1 MKNLRAAVTSAA
13 IFPPFFFCLVFLLL
27 SSALAPIDAISV
39 NCGSKSSGASAAG
52 GGNAWRGDIP
62 PDLPPML
69 QLQGETTVFRS
80 ATPGAGAGDH
90 PIPYR
95 TARLSR
101 SRFSYR
107 FNVTRGQK
115 IIRLH
120 FNPALYRGFKRFN
133 DLFEVEAGGFTLLG
147 NFSASLTADALGL
160 RYFVKEFCVNIDADQ
175 LFDVVFYAVNSQLV
189 DTYAFINGIEIIS
202 VPSGVSYFGG
212 RYVGVELVGKS
223 VINVDNSTV
232 LEIVRRV
239 NLKQDSVSSS
249 NDANGVFGV
258 WEMASRRKEAK
269 AKSVEWRTLVDVGFS
284 YLVRLHFSELG
295 LEMAE
300 IRGVTFKIYIND
312 VIVDADIER
321 REGDYDHADA
331 IPWHRDYMV
340 MIKGLKRVGKREIV
354 ICLQSNGKFIN
365 GHGILE
371 GFEVLRMSSPDN
383 SLASP
388 NPLPSSFSSSNWI
401 IQSFDQVLGHRNTI
415 STFVITLLASVNT
428 IVHILRIIW
437 EVRYREEKNM
447 PSVKA
452 GRLCRRFSLAE
463 IQSVTRNFSD
473 AHLIGRG
480 GFGKVYIGRI
490 DNGQVTVAIKRLRS
504 NSNQGQREFETEIET
519 LTELRHV
526 NLVSLIGF
534 CYDRREMI
542 LVYDYMAYGTLSDHL
557 YKLSRKGVECPS
569 LTWKERLTICVG
581 AGRGL
586 DYLHTGHSLIHRDVK
601 ASNILLDENFVAK
614 VADFGL
620 ARHMNMRTSKT
631 HVSTKVKGT
640 FGYLDPNYYTTGKL
654 TMKSDTFSFGVVLLE
669 VLCGRPAVD
678 PEVGEDKLLLTKW
691 ARENI
696 SKGKSDQIVA
706 PDLMGE
712 ISEDSFKAFIEVAE
726 RCLHDE
732 PRERPTMAQ
741 VVLQLEYALKQQDSS
756 KSMPQNVNDPHS
768 SNKEANLSINAQQL
782 EQNTPSPKEHT
793 NRIGFVSI
801 INKPPPLFER
811 EDWGKATT
819 QRPARLRPWDAF
831 WSRVKPSGSYED
843 CATESMQNYK
853 QSMDM
858 MHNNVP
864 ATIPLDEL
872 AEITDD
878 FDVKCVIGEGSSGK
892 VYHGVLK
899 SGLAAAIK
907 KLNSSNQGQEV
918 LLAQVSTVK
927 HKNVVEL
934 LGYCVDGGL
943 RALAYEF
950 APNGS
955 LHDILHGRKGI
966 RGSGPGQAL
975 SWPQRVKFSVGAA
988 KGLEFIH
995 LKGQIHGDIKSSSIL
1010 IFDDYGVAKVSDF
1023 DLSNQGPGT
1032 RPSSSGYHA
1041 PELITSGQ
1049 QSWRGDVYSFGVV
1062 LLELLTGRKP
1072 VGNTHRAGEQDLVTW
1087 IVNQALK
1094 NLTDDK
1100 VKDYVDVR
1108 MKGDYP
1114 FKAVAKMASL
1124 AISCVQYEARYRPNM
1139 SVVVKALQPLLKS
1152 ASNPTGQTSN
1162 LKLERRR
1169 YVEQWM
1175 NHCRFPDELKRQVR
1189 EAERLNWAATCMFNE
1204 DMLMEKLP
1212 ENLQRVIRHHLRKFL
1227 RSIYSL
1233 QYLDQC
1239 VIDAICERL
1248 RTQTYVRGSTI
1259 FYPGGHVKK
1268 IVFIIQGTMEI
1279 SLVDKSYTRRLSE
1292 GDCHGDD
1299 LFTWCLL
1306 KSPVNK
1312 DGRGMSGG
1320 RILSNYL
1327 VRCLTNVEALVL
1339 REVDL
1344 EQVASLF
1351 ARFIDTRR
1359 FKSAARYASPYWRR
1373 LAVQRIEASWI
1384 RRKEL
1389 QITRDKEERDC
1400 DILIGDE
1407 ARR

>member
-1 MKNLRAAVTSAA
+1 MR
-13 IFPPFFFCLVFLLL
+13 
-27 SSALAPIDAISV
+27 
-39 NCGSKSSGASAAG
+39 
-52 GGNAWRGDIP
+52 
-62 PDLPPML
+62 
-69 QLQGETTVFRS
+69 
-80 ATPGAGAGDH
+80 
-90 PIPYR
+90 
-95 TARLSR
+95 
-101 SRFSYR
+101 
-107 FNVTRGQK
+107 
-115 IIRLH
+115 
-120 FNPALYRGFKRFN
+120 
-133 DLFEVEAGGFTLLG
+133 
-147 NFSASLTADALGL
+147 
-160 RYFVKEFCVNIDADQ
+160 
-175 LFDVVFYAVNSQLV
+175 
-189 DTYAFINGIEIIS
+189 
-202 VPSGVSYFGG
+202 
-212 RYVGVELVGKS
+212 
-223 VINVDNSTV
+223 STV

-249 NDANGVFGV
+249 NDANGMFGV

-269 AKSVEWRTLVDVGFS
+269 VKSVEWRTLVDVGFR

-300 IRGVTFKIYIND
+300 MRGVTFKIYING
-312 VIVDADIER
+312 VIVNADIER
-321 REGDYDHADA
+321 REGDYDHEDS

-340 MIKGLKRVGKREIV
+340 MIKGLKREGKREIV
-354 ICLQSNGKFIN
+354 ICLKSNGKVIH

-371 GFEVLRMSSPDN
+371 GFEVLRLSNPDN

-388 NPLPSSFSSSNWI
+388 NPLSLSFSSSNWI
-401 IQSFDQVLGHRNTI
+401 IQSFDQVLGRRNTI
-415 STFVITLLASVNT
+415 STFVIILLASVNT
-428 IVHILRIIW
+428 TVHILRLIW
-437 EVRYREEKNM
+437 EVRYREEENM

-463 IQSVTRNFSD
+463 IQSATRNFND

-480 GFGKVYIGRI
+480 GFGKVYIGSI

-504 NSNQGQREFETEIET
+504 NSNQGQREFLTEIET

-526 NLVSLIGF
+526 NLVSLIGY

-557 YKLSRKGVECPS
+557 YKLSSKGVKCSS

-601 ASNILLDENFVAK
+601 ASNILLDEKFVAK

-620 ARHMNMRTSKT
+620 ARHMNMRTSHT

-678 PEVGEDKLLLTKW
+678 AGAGEDKLLLTKW

-696 SKGKSDQIVA
+696 SKGKFDQIVA

-712 ISEDSFKAFIEVAE
+712 ISEDSLKAFVEVAE
-726 RCLHDE
+726 RCLHDD

-741 VVLQLEYALKQQDSS
+741 VVLQLEYALKQQDTS

-768 SNKEANLSINAQQL
+768 SNKEANLSSNVQQL
-782 EQNTPSPKEHT
+782 EQNTPSPKDQT
-793 NRIGFVSI
+793 NRIGFVNI
-801 INKPPPLFER
+801 KPPPLYER

-819 QRPARLRPWDAF
+819 QRPSRLRPWDAF
-831 WSRVKPSGSYED
+831 WSRVKPSGNYED
-843 CATESMQNYK
+843 RATETMQNYK
-853 QSMDM
+853 HSMDM
-858 MHNNVP
+858 LHNNVP

-878 FDVKCVIGEGSSGK
+878 FDVKSLIGEGSSGK

-907 KLNSSNQGQEV
+907 KLDSSNQGEKV

-988 KGLEFIH
+988 KGLEYIH
-995 LKGQIHGDIKSSSIL
+995 LKGQIHGDVKSSSIL
-1010 IFDDYGVAKVSDF
+1010 IFDDYGVAKISDF
-1023 DLSNQGPGT
+1023 DLSNQATGT
-1032 RPSSSGYHA
+1032 RLNSSGYHA
-1041 PELITSGQ
+1041 PDNTQ
-1049 QSWRGDVYSFGVV
+1049 
-1062 LLELLTGRKP
+1062 TG
-1072 VGNTHRAGEQDLVTW
+1072 GEPDLVTW
-1087 IVNQALK
+1087 IVNQAMK
-1094 NLTDDK
+1094 NLIEDQ

-1124 AISCVQYEARYRPNM
+1124 AISCVQYQAGFRPNM
-1139 SVVVKALQPLLKS
+1139 SIVVKALHPLLNS
-1152 ASNPTGQTSN
+1152 ASNPTGQASN
-1162 LKLERRR
+1162 L
-1169 YVEQWM
+1169 
-1175 NHCRFPDELKRQVR
+1175 QVR
-1189 EAERLNWAATCMFNE
+1189 EAERLNWAATSMFNE

-1212 ENLQRVIRHHLRKFL
+1212 ENLQKDIRHHLHGFVKNLQPL
-1227 RSIYSL
+1227 RF
-1233 QYLDQC
+1233 LDQR

-1248 RTQTYVRGSTI
+1248 RTKTYARGSTI
-1259 FYPGGHVKK
+1259 LYPGGRVNK
-1268 IVFIIQGTMEI
+1268 IVFIIQGKMEI
-1279 SLVDKSYTRRLSE
+1279 SFVDEFTTCLLSE
-1292 GDCHGDD
+1292 GDCCGETLLPGCLENSSVNTGASNGLQDIYRLTGESSQLDVFKLHGD
-1299 LFTWCLL
+1299 TE
-1306 KSPVNK
+1306 
-1312 DGRGMSGG
+1312 RH
-1320 RILSNYL
+1320 Y
-1327 VRCLTNVEALVL
+1327 
-1339 REVDL
+1339 EV
-1344 EQVASLF
+1344 
-1351 ARFIDTRR
+1351 
-1359 FKSAARYASPYWRR
+1359 
-1373 LAVQRIEASWI
+1373 
-1384 RRKEL
+1384 
-1389 QITRDKEERDC
+1389 ITLHDRNW
-1400 DILIGDE
+1400 
-1407 ARR
+1407 

>member
-1 MKNLRAAVTSAA
+1 MKNLHFATTPA
-13 IFPPFFFCLVFLLL
+13 IFPPFFFYFFSLFLLF
-27 SSALAPIDAISV
+27 SSASAAIDAISV
-39 NCGSKSSGASAAG
+39 NCGSSGVSAAG

-62 PDLPPML
+62 PDLPPPL
-69 QLQGETTVFRS
+69 QLQGESTVIRS
-80 ATPGAGAGDH
+80 SISGAGDQ
-90 PIPYR
+90 PVPYR

-115 IIRLH
+115 ILRLH

-147 NFSASLTADALGL
+147 NFSASLAADALGL

-175 LFDVVFYAVNSQLV
+175 LFDFVFYAVNSQFV

-202 VPSGVSYFGG
+202 VPAGVSYFGG

-232 LEIVRRV
+232 LEIIRRI

-258 WEMASRRKEAK
+258 WEMASRRKDAK
-269 AKSVEWRTLVDVGFS
+269 VKIIEWRTLVDVGFR

-300 IRGVTFKIYIND
+300 MRGVTFKIYING

-321 REGDYDHADA
+321 KGDYDHEDA
-331 IPWHRDYMV
+331 IPWYRDYMV
-340 MIKGLKRVGKREIV
+340 MINGLKREGKREIV
-354 ICLQSNGKFIN
+354 ICLQSNDKFID
-365 GHGILE
+365 GRGILE
-371 GFEVLRMSSPDN
+371 GFEVLRLSNFDN

-388 NPLPSSFSSSNWI
+388 NPLPLSFSSSNWI
-401 IQSFDQVLGHRNTI
+401 IHSFDQVLGHRNTI
-415 STFVITLLASVNT
+415 STFVIALLACVNT
-428 IVHILRIIW
+428 IVHILSLIW
-437 EVRYREEKNM
+437 EIRYGEEKNM
-447 PSVKA
+447 PTVKA

-463 IQSVTRNFSD
+463 IQSATRNFSD

-480 GFGKVYIGRI
+480 GFGKVYKGNI

-504 NSNQGQREFETEIET
+504 NSSQGQREFLTEIET

-526 NLVSLIGF
+526 NLVSLIGY
-534 CYDRREMI
+534 CYDQREMI

-557 YKLSRKGVECPS
+557 YKLSRKGVDGSS
-569 LTWKERLTICVG
+569 LTWKELLTICIG

-601 ASNILLDENFVAK
+601 ASNILLDEKFVAK

-620 ARHMNMRTSKT
+620 ARNMNMRVSQT

-640 FGYLDPNYYTTGKL
+640 LGYLDPNYYTTGKL

-678 PEVGEDKLLLTKW
+678 PEVGEDKFLLTKW

-696 SKGKSDQIVA
+696 SKGKADQIVA

-712 ISEDSFKAFIEVAE
+712 ISEGSLKAFIEVAE
-726 RCLHDE
+726 SCLHNE

-756 KSMPQNVNDPHS
+756 KSMTQNVNDPHS
-768 SNKEANLSINAQQL
+768 SNKEANLSNNAQQL
-782 EQNTPSPKEHT
+782 EQNTPNPKEQT
-793 NRIGFVSI
+793 NRIGFVNI
-801 INKPPPLFER
+801 KPPPLYER
-811 EDWGKATT
+811 EDWGKATS

-843 CATESMQNYK
+843 RATETMQNYK

-858 MHNNVP
+858 LHNNVP

-907 KLNSSNQGQEV
+907 KLNFSNQGDEV
-918 LLAQVSTVK
+918 LLAKVSTVK
-927 HKNVVEL
+927 HKNVVDL

-943 RALAYEF
+943 RALVYEF

-975 SWPQRVKFSVGAA
+975 SWHQRVKFSVGAA
-988 KGLEFIH
+988 KGLEYIH

-1023 DLSNQGPGT
+1023 DLSNQAPGT
-1032 RPSSSGYHA
+1032 RLDSSGYHA
-1041 PELITSGQ
+1041 PELITSGE

-1072 VGNTHRAGEQDLVTW
+1072 VGNTQTGGEQDLVAW
-1087 IVNQALK
+1087 AMK
-1094 NLTDDK
+1094 NLIEDK

-1124 AISCVQYEARYRPNM
+1124 AISCVQYEAGFRPNM
-1139 SVVVKALQPLLKS
+1139 SIVVKALQPLLNS
-1152 ASNPTGQTSN
+1152 ASNPTGQASN
-1162 LKLERRR
+1162 LKVERRR

-1189 EAERLNWAATCMFNE
+1189 EAERLNWAATSMYNE

-1212 ENLQRVIRHHLRKFL
+1212 ENLQKDIRHHLRGFLKFL
-1227 RSIYSL
+1227 PLL
-1233 QYLDQC
+1233 QFLDQR

-1248 RTQTYVRGSTI
+1248 RTETYVRGSTI
-1259 FYPGGHVKK
+1259 LYPGGRVNK
-1268 IVFIIQGTMEI
+1268 IVFIIQGNMET
-1279 SLVDKSYTRRLSE
+1279 SFVDEFITYRLGE
-1292 GDCHGDD
+1292 GDSCGDE
-1299 LFTWCLL
+1299 LLPWCLL
-1306 KSPVNK
+1306 YSSANT
-1312 DGRGMSGG
+1312 DRGGMSDGPNT
-1320 RILSNYL
+1320 SNRL

-1339 REVDL
+1339 RDVDL
-1344 EQVASLF
+1344 EQVACLF
-1351 ARFIDTRR
+1351 ARLINTRR
-1359 FKSAARYASPYWRR
+1359 IKWAARYTSPRWRSY
-1373 LAVQRIEASWI
+1373 AAHHIQASW
-1384 RRKEL
+1384 RHRKKLL
-1389 QITRDKEERDC
+1389 QRERHC
-1400 DILIGDE
+1400 DIPVDDATGQ
-1407 ARR
+1407 

>member
-1 MKNLRAAVTSAA
+1 MKNLHAATSTA
-13 IFPPFFFCLVFLLL
+13 IFPPFCFYLVFFLLL
-27 SSALAPIDAISV
+27 SSASASAAIDAISV
-39 NCGSKSSGASAAG
+39 NCGSKSSG
-52 GGNAWRGDIP
+52 GNVWRGDMP
-62 PDLPPML
+62 PLL
-69 QLQGETTVFRS
+69 QLQGEKTVFRS
-80 ATPGAGAGDH
+80 STSSAGAGDH

-107 FNVTRGQK
+107 FNVTQGQK
-115 IIRLH
+115 ILRLH

-160 RYFVKEFCVNIDADQ
+160 SYFVKEFCVNIDADQ
-175 LFDVVFYAVNSQLV
+175 LFDVVFYAVNSEFV

-202 VPSGVSYFGG
+202 VPAAVSYFGG

-249 NDANGVFGV
+249 NDAHGVFGA

-269 AKSVEWRTLVDVGFS
+269 VKSVEWRTLVDVGFR

-300 IRGVTFKIYIND
+300 MRGVTFKIYING

-321 REGDYDHADA
+321 SEGDYDHEDS

-340 MIKGLKRVGKREIV
+340 MVKGLKREGKREIV
-354 ICLQSNGKFIN
+354 ICLQSNGKLMH

-371 GFEVLRMSSPDN
+371 GFEVLRLSNPDN

-388 NPLPSSFSSSNWI
+388 NPFPSSFSSSNWI

-428 IVHILRIIW
+428 IVHVLRLIW

-463 IQSVTRNFSD
+463 LQSATRNFSD

-504 NSNQGQREFETEIET
+504 NSNQGQREFLTEIET

-526 NLVSLIGF
+526 NLVSLIGY

-557 YKLSRKGVECPS
+557 YKLSRKGVECSS
-569 LTWKERLTICVG
+569 LTWKERLTICIG

-601 ASNILLDENFVAK
+601 ASNILLDEKFVAK

-620 ARHMNMRTSKT
+620 ARHMNMRTSHTHT

-678 PEVGEDKLLLTKW
+678 AGVGEDKLLLTKW

-712 ISEDSFKAFIEVAE
+712 ISEDSLKAFIEVAE
-726 RCLHDE
+726 RCLHDD

-741 VVLQLEYALKQQDSS
+741 VVLQLEYALKQQDTS

-782 EQNTPSPKEHT
+782 EQNAPSPKEQT
-793 NRIGFVSI
+793 NRIGFVNI
-801 INKPPPLFER
+801 KPPPIYER
-811 EDWGKATT
+811 EDWGKSTS
-819 QRPARLRPWDAF
+819 QRPSRLRPWDAF
-831 WSRVKPSGSYED
+831 WSRVKPSGNYED
-843 CATESMQNYK
+843 RATETMKNYK
-853 QSMDM
+853 HSMDM
-858 MHNNVP
+858 LHNNVP

-878 FDVKCVIGEGSSGK
+878 FDVKSLIGEGSSGK

-907 KLNSSNQGQEV
+907 KLNSSNQGDKV

-975 SWPQRVKFSVGAA
+975 PWPQRVKFSVGAA
-988 KGLEFIH
+988 KGLEYIH
-995 LKGQIHGDIKSSSIL
+995 LKGQIHGDIKSSSVL
-1010 IFDDYGVAKVSDF
+1010 IFDDYGVAKISDC
-1023 DLSNQGPGT
+1023 DLSNQAPGT
-1032 RPSSSGYHA
+1032 RLNSSGYHA
-1041 PELITSGQ
+1041 PEFITSGQ
-1049 QSWRGDVYSFGVV
+1049 QSWRSDVYSFGVV

-1072 VGNTHRAGEQDLVTW
+1072 VGNTQTGGEPDLVTW
-1087 IVNQALK
+1087 AMK
-1094 NLTDDK
+1094 NLIEDK

-1114 FKAVAKMASL
+1114 FKAVSKMASL
-1124 AISCVQYEARYRPNM
+1124 AISCVQYEASFRPNM
-1139 SVVVKALQPLLKS
+1139 SVVVKALQPLLNS
-1152 ASNPTGQTSN
+1152 ASNHTGQASN
-1162 LKLERRR
+1162 LKLETRR

-1175 NHCRFPDELKRQVR
+1175 NHCRFPDELRRQVR
-1189 EAERLNWAATCMFNE
+1189 EAERLNWAATSMFNE
-1204 DMLMEKLP
+1204 DLLMEKLP
-1212 ENLQRVIRHHLRKFL
+1212 ENLQRDIRHHLHGF
-1227 RSIYSL
+1227 
-1233 QYLDQC
+1233 
-1239 VIDAICERL
+1239 
-1248 RTQTYVRGSTI
+1248 
-1259 FYPGGHVKK
+1259 VKN
-1268 IVFIIQGTMEI
+1268 MEI
-1279 SLVDKSYTRRLSE
+1279 SFVDEFTTCLLSE
-1292 GDCHGDD
+1292 GDCCGET
-1299 LFTWCLL
+1299 LLPGCLENSL
-1306 KSPVNK
+1306 VNT
-1312 DGRGMSGG
+1312 GGGGMSAGPT
-1320 RILSNYL
+1320 LSDSL

-1339 REVDL
+1339 QDVDL
-1344 EQVASLF
+1344 EQVVCLF
-1351 ARFIDTRR
+1351 ARFIDARR
-1359 FKSAARYASPYWRR
+1359 IKWAARYISPHWRK
-1373 LAVQRIEASWI
+1373 LAARRIQASW
-1384 RRKEL
+1384 RHGKKLRSNHSP
-1389 QITRDKEERDC
+1389 
-1400 DILIGDE
+1400 
-1407 ARR
+1407 